1 MDQINTKEALDK
13 VIRKIKFYQLRIYFR
28 ALETIHISE
37 YKGSAFRGCLGDAFR
52 HEVCRFP
59 KKKCEY
65 CHLQQECLFAS
76 LFESPLP
83 TDHHL
88 FGKYTHPPRPY
99 LIIPMPGTQT
109 TIETGSEFYFDLILI
124 GSAIQLLPTLILV
137 FQRMGEIGIGTGY
150 SKFKAIRVEYLSP
163 HVGYQQ
169 LPVFGT
175 PPAITPDQLP
185 IQPEV
190 STITLEFQHP
200 VRFLKAKK
208 PFKDP
213 PPFDMLIENLSRR
226 MALLAHL
233 YCQTDWV
240 DTDRA
245 FDLNG
250 TVKIKSHQLE
260 WKDWTR
266 YSGTKEKN
274 LYFDGHL
281 GLISFEGEFE
291 SWTKLLNLGVWL
303 HAGSTATFGLGK
315 YRIVPDE

>member
-13 VIRKIKFYQLRIYFR
+13 VIRQIKFYQLRIYFK
-28 ALETIHISE
+28 ALEPIHISE

-59 KKKCEY
+59 KKKCEN

-83 TDHHL
+83 NNHHL
-88 FGKYTHPPRPY
+88 CGKFTHPPRPY
-99 LIIPMPGTQT
+99 LIIPMPGIQT

-124 GSAIQLLPTLILV
+124 GSAIQLLPTLIPVL
-137 FQRMGEIGIGTGY
+137 QRMGKIGIGTGF
-150 SKFKAIRVEYLSP
+150 SKFDALRVDYLSP
-163 HVGYQQ
+163 EAGYLQ

-175 PPAITPDQLP
+175 PSAITPDQLP
-185 IQPEV
+185 IPSIA
-190 STITLEFQHP
+190 STITLDFQHP
-200 VRFLKAKK
+200 VRFQKDRK
-208 PFKDP
+208 PYKDP
-213 PPFDMLIENLSRR
+213 PPFEMLIENLSRR
-226 MALLAHL
+226 MALLSHL
-233 YCQTDWV
+233 YCQTEWV
-240 DTDRA
+240 NTDRA

-266 YSGTKEKN
+266 YSGTQEKK
-274 LYFDGHL
+274 LHFDGHL
-281 GLISFEGEFE
+281 GLISFEGDLEPW
-291 SWTKLLNLGVWL
+291 SKLLNLGVWL

-315 YRIVPDE
+315 YRIVADE